1 MDIAYTLKKDR
12 RTTPFIPDKP
22 LPFGQARSDHMF
34 LMDYDPEKEGW
45 HDPRIVPYGD
55 HFTIAPGATILHYGQ
70 GIFEGM
76 KAHQHDD
83 GNIFLFRP
91 ELNFK
96 RFNDSAEGICMP
108 QVPEEMQHGGLNA
121 LIDLERLWFPQQKD
135 ASLYLRPFIF
145 GTEDRLGVH
154 PSNTYTYCV
163 FLSPS
168 GAYFPTGFN
177 AQTMMLTDQ
186 FHRAAPGGVGNK
198 KYTGNYARTLLA
210 GKVAH
215 DRGAVQVLYLDVNNK
230 RLDEY
235 GAMFHY
241 QVTQRDPHNPIGNA
255 ILLPEFTDTN
265 LRSTTAD
272 TMLDLSPLLE
282 KEIGYHVA
290 QSPITLDGFIDGIL
304 SGLITETGGLGTA
317 AVVAPVGRYVLDLS
331 KKVIKA
337 TTATDEEKRQSGIAH
352 HFTTINELIVGDGQV
367 GEVSSAMYQLLN
379 DIQTGKRESPNPE
392 WLVKVPRM
400 R

>member
-1 MDIAYTLKKDR
+1 MNISYTLKEDR
-12 RTTPFIPDKP
+12 RTTPFKP
-22 LPFGQARSDHMF
+22 EKSLPFGQARSDHMF
-34 LMDYDPEKEGW
+34 LMDYNPEKGW
-45 HDPRIVPYGD
+45 HNPRIVPYE
-55 HFTIAPGATILHYGQ
+55 TNLSIAPGATILHYGQ

-76 KAHQHDD
+76 KAHQHED

-91 ELNFK
+91 ELNFN
-96 RFNDSAEGICMP
+96 RFNDSAAGICMP
-108 QVPEEMQHGGLNA
+108 TVPVEMQHKAFNA

-135 ASLYLRPFIF
+135 ASLYCRPFIF

-154 PSNTYTYCV
+154 PSNTYTYCI

-177 AQTMMLTDQ
+177 AQTMMLTNQ

-210 GKVAH
+210 GKIAQEK
-215 DRGAVQVLYLDVNNK
+215 GAVQVLYLDVNNK

-241 QVTQRDPHNPIGNA
+241 QVTRDSKNKNANA

-265 LRSTTAD
+265 LRSTTAE
-272 TMLDLSPLLE
+272 TMLDLSSVLE
-282 KEIGYHVA
+282 REIGYHVA
-290 QSPITLDGFIDGIL
+290 QVPITLDGFIEGIL
-304 SGLITETGGLGTA
+304 SGMITETGGLGTA
-317 AVVAPVGRYVLDLS
+317 AVVAPVGKYILDLDKEVFRTELTG
-331 KKVIKA
+331 KK
-337 TTATDEEKRQSGIAH
+337 ESPHR
-352 HFTTINELIVGDGQV
+352 FTKINELIVGDGQV
-367 GEVSSAMYQLLN
+367 GDVSKAMYNILTG
-379 DIQTGKRESPNPE
+379 IQTGKRASPNPE